1 MSSVHRAVGGVLK
14 NGSDRTYLLRAAA
27 NPGVV
32 TGEPTACNNIDVSSL
47 AVCQRSKHARGL
59 ILHLARVLAHLLDVN
74 PAKNQVSKD
83 AQKSCSAEYEPAMNE
98 F

>member
-47 AVCQRSKHARGL
+47 AFCQRSKHARGL